1 MAYTAWSVV
10 YGEQPTAAKW
20 NQLGANDAG
29 FKDGTNIDAGAITE
43 AKIAA
48 SAVTSA
54 KLNVIPTTDANGWK
68 VYSFGTTKLYKK
80 RVTYS
85 NTVGGLTTFPISSN
99 NLPVGISTV
108 GNASYINSTVTASGN
123 AGALCVMPEL
133 SAGSTAWNFT
143 ATSSDG
149 LSRTY
154 SGFIDLEMI
163 TL

>member
-80 RVTYS
+80 RVTFS
-85 NTVGGLTTFPISSN
+85 NTVAGLVVFPISSN
-99 NLPVGISTV
+99 NLPVGVSTI
-108 GNASYINSTVTASGN
+108 GNATYINATVTADGN
-123 AGALCVMPEL
+123 AGALVAVPEL
-133 SAGSTAWNFT
+133 TAASTLWNFT
-143 ATSSDG
+143 ASSTDG

-154 SGFIDLEMI
+154 SGFIDLEML